1 MKDLFNRIFP
11 VLSNRYVVLA
21 AAFVC
26 IFLSEW
32 LFNTGFVRTNYEKL
46 ALTTKNGL
54 KEREKLTEEISE
66 GVEDIL
72 LDENEKD
79 KFKKTNLLFKSL
91 GSHAPVSFFVFNDNI
106 PVAWSDNSTPCDSC
120 FSERFRSG
128 SVVQLD
134 NGWYKLNKKKLK
146 NGYLV
151 VSMILIK
158 HEYQNRNKYLINTF
172 ATDFDL
178 PEEAKLVID
187 KRVDGIKID
196 NENGDYLFTI
206 QLTEKSEKSKTSL
219 WILAALVTLGFILLI
234 YFLKAECDQISRYA
248 GPFYASLLHVI
259 TILVLRYWML
269 DVEFP
274 SVFHV
279 MELFDPALFGS
290 SFILPSLGD
299 FLINAII
306 FLYLFYYLSS
316 RSDRYYFKLE
326 KNKWLSGITVAAFF
340 ISSAVFAHYTG
351 VLIEDL
357 IVNSSIEF
365 NVNNIFTLTGYSFV
379 GFIIVGLLFFSY
391 YLFCEY
397 FLKIAQRIFPFRWNF
412 LIMLLTVMILTIV
425 IYHSRGVKDMILVL
439 WPTAIFLVLFHAFY
453 IKKQGII
460 FNHTILILLIFSF
473 YSAHALSKFSS
484 AKEATKR
491 LEMAELRLATD
502 QDINLESSYST
513 DEPRLLRSKLLIGV
527 FDSTGTFSKTDF
539 EEKLDKEFFKGDWNK
554 FDIRVYLFGAD
565 SSALGVEGFAPI
577 KDFDEINSI
586 VLRDG
591 TPSQFSGN
599 LYFIYNSKDKLS
611 YVIKLPVIE
620 NEELRGF
627 LFCEL
632 RSKKVPEDIGFPE
645 LLIDKNNT
653 KTDFIY
659 QYSYA
664 RYVDNIQVNHFGN
677 YRYSLNGEQYSKT
690 PGAHSFMNE
699 NGYNHLVFKVDE
711 RTVLVLS
718 KPVEELISKATSFS
732 YLFTLYCLVLIT
744 GFVLRQLS
752 LGKTTLY
759 LTMQGKI
766 QFLLAGV
773 LLVSLVLFVIG
784 TRYFIT
790 DQYNEKN
797 YRIISEKIQSV
808 KLEVTHKISQEKELN
823 SDLKNFTGYILAKLS
838 MVFLTDINIYKP
850 DGRLFSS
857 SRPEIFQAGLL
868 SEQINPDAYMK
879 MKYDNMGEFVQLE
892 KIGNMEFL
900 SAYVPVFNADHHL
913 LGYLHLPYFAK
924 QNALET
930 ELSGFLVAIINIFV
944 LLFAIS
950 LLGALFVSSWITK
963 PLRLVQKSISSIQ
976 LGKMNEPIQYSGSD
990 EIGALVNEYNRKV
1003 EELENYTRE
1012 LAKTERES
1020 AWREMAKQVAHEI
1033 KNPLT
1038 PMRLSIQ
1045 HMQRSLHPDDA
1056 DFQEKV
1062 NRLANT
1068 LIEQI
1073 DALTN
1078 IANEFSNFAK
1088 MPKATEEVIN
1098 LYSVLKNTTEL
1109 YENTPGVQLR
1119 FIGSHLENATIYCDK
1134 DQILRVFSNLVK
1146 NALQSIPEEKEG
1158 KVDIILKKH
1167 PDSYRGKNYLIQVK
1181 DNGTGISPDKID
1193 KIFVPN
1199 FTTKTT
1205 GMGLGLAMVKNI
1217 VENAGGKIWFE
1228 TSTNSGTSFF
1238 VSLPVYEEIK

>member
-1 MKDLFNRIFP
+1 MNNFFNRILP
-11 VLSNRYVVLA
+11 LLANRYVVLA
-21 AAFVC
+21 FALLC
-26 IFLSEW
+26 IFFSEW
-32 LFNTGFVRTNYEKL
+32 LFNTGFVKTNPEIISGKIESVL
-46 ALTTKNGL
+46 D
-54 KEREKLTEEISE
+54 ERHKLTEEIRGGLE
-66 GVEDIL
+66 EIL
-72 LDENEKD
+72 LDEKETD

-91 GSHAPVSFFVFNDNI
+91 RSDAPVSFIIFKNNI
-106 PVAWSDNSTPCDSC
+106 PVSWSDNATPCDSC
-120 FSERFRSG
+120 FADRYKNE
-128 SVVQLD
+128 SVVLLE
-134 NGWYKLNKKKLK
+134 NGWYELDKKKLK
-146 NGYLV
+146 NDFLI
-151 VSMILIK
+151 VSLILIK
-158 HEYQNRNKYLINTF
+158 HEYQNRNKYLVNSF
-172 ATDFDL
+172 APDFDL
-178 PEEAKLVID
+178 PDEAKMVMD
-187 KRVDGIKID
+187 ESKEGIKITGH
-196 NENGDYLFTI
+196 NGQYLFTV
-206 QLTEKSEKSKTSL
+206 QLGEKSEKSKSSL
-219 WILAALVTLGFILLI
+219 WILAVLVTTGFILLI

-248 GPFYASLLHVI
+248 GPFYASFLHVI
-259 TILVLRYWML
+259 TILVLRYWTL

-274 SVFHV
+274 SVYHE

-299 FLINAII
+299 FLINSIL

-316 RSDRYYFKLE
+316 RSSRYYFRLE
-326 KNKWLSGITVAAFF
+326 KNKWLSAVVIAFVF
-340 ISSAVFAHYTG
+340 LASAVYAGYIGT
-351 VLIEDL
+351 LIEEL

-365 NVNNIFTLTGYSFV
+365 NVNNIFILSGYSFV
-379 GFIIVGLLFFSY
+379 GFIIVGILFFSY

-397 FLKIAQRIFPFRWNF
+397 FLKIAHRIFPFRWYF
-412 LIMLLTVMILTIV
+412 LGMVLGLMSLVILWNHIN
-425 IYHSRGVKDMILVL
+425 GVKDLIIVL

-453 IKKQGII
+453 FKKQGIS

-473 YSAHALSKFSS
+473 YSAHVLSKFSS
-484 AKEATKR
+484 AKEAVKR
-491 LEMAELRLATD
+491 LEIAELRLATD
-502 QDINLESSYST
+502 QDLNLETSYSGM
-513 DEPRLLRSKLLIGV
+513 ESKLLMSKLLKSV
-527 FDSTGTFSKTDF
+527 FDSTGAFSKATF
-539 EEKLDKEFFKGDWNK
+539 EEKLDEEFFKGDWNK

-577 KDFDEINSI
+577 KDFDEIDNI

-611 YVIKLPVIE
+611 YVIKLPVYE
-620 NEELRGF
+620 NENIKGF

-653 KTDFIY
+653 KSDFIY

-677 YRYSLNGEQYSKT
+677 YRYSLNGKMYSDT
-690 PGAHSFMNE
+690 PGKYSYVNE
-699 NGYNHLVFKVDE
+699 NGYNHLVYKVDE
-711 RTVLVLS
+711 RTILVLS
-718 KPVEELISKATSFS
+718 KPLEEFISKATSFS
-732 YLFTLYCLVLIT
+732 YLFTLYCLVLIA

-752 LGKTTLY
+752 LGKTTLH

-808 KLEVTHKISQEKELN
+808 KLEVTHKIGQEKELN
-823 SDLKNFTGYILAKLS
+823 EDLKNFTSYILTKLS

-850 DGRLFSS
+850 NGKLFSS
-857 SRPEIFQAGLL
+857 SRPKIFQAGLL
-868 SEQINPDAYMK
+868 SEQVNPDAYMK
-879 MKYDNMGEFVQLE
+879 MRYDNMGEFVHVE
-892 KIGNMEFL
+892 KIGNMEYL
-900 SAYVPVFNADHHL
+900 SAYVPLFNHDHQL
-913 LGYLHLPYFAK
+913 LGYLNLPYFAK

-944 LLFAIS
+944 LLFALS

-963 PLRLVQKSISSIQ
+963 PLRLVQKSIASVQ

-990 EIGALVNEYNRKV
+990 EIGALVSEYNRKV
-1003 EELENYTRE
+1003 EELEKYTRE

-1045 HMQRSLHPDDA
+1045 HMQRSLHPDDV

-1088 MPKATEEVIN
+1088 MPKAAEEKIN
-1098 LYSVLKNTTEL
+1098 LYSVLKSTVEL
-1109 YENTPGVQLR
+1109 YENTPGIQLR
-1119 FIGSHLENATIYCDK
+1119 FSSVKAENANVFCDK
-1134 DQILRVFSNLVK
+1134 DQVLRVFSNLIK
-1146 NALQSIPEEKEG
+1146 NAFQAIPEGKPG
-1158 KVDIILKKH
+1158 KVDVILKKQ
-1167 PDSYRGKNYLIQVK
+1167 GKNFLVEVK
-1181 DNGTGISPDKID
+1181 DNGVGITPDKMD

-1199 FTTKTT
+1199 FTTKST

-1228 TSTNSGTSFF
+1228 TSTQSGTSFF
-1238 VSLPVYEEIK
+1238 VSLPEYEEIK